1 LIFIKKK
8 LRFRVTDTIHLV
20 VMDEY
25 IVVATSKLEI
35 KIKILK
41 RLWQLNQFMDYY
53 MVKFDLINDDSFT
66 SLDISS
72 SWLKLIEV

>member
-1 LIFIKKK
+1 
-8 LRFRVTDTIHLV
+8 
-20 VMDEY
+20 MDEY

>member
-1 LIFIKKK
+1 L
-8 LRFRVTDTIHLV
+8 TDTINLV

-25 IVVATSKLEI
+25 IVVATRKLEI

-41 RLWQLNQFMDYY
+41 RLWQMNQFMDYY
-53 MVKFDLINDDSFT
+53 LVKFDLILDDSYT
-66 SLDISS
+66 YIDISS

>member
-1 LIFIKKK
+1 MIFIKKT

>member
-1 LIFIKKK
+1 MIFIKKK

>member
-1 LIFIKKK
+1 MFDRC
-8 LRFRVTDTIHLV
+8 RFRLTDTIHLV

-41 RLWQLNQFMDYY
+41 RLWQMNQFMDYY
-53 MVKFDLINDDSFT
+53 LVKFDLILDDSYT
-66 SLDISS
+66 SIDISS

>member
-1 LIFIKKK
+1 M
-8 LRFRVTDTIHLV
+8 TDTIHLV

>member
-1 LIFIKKK
+1 LIFIKKT

>member
-1 LIFIKKK
+1 
-8 LRFRVTDTIHLV
+8 VTDTIHLV